1 MIGIYKITNP
11 KGKIYIG
18 QSTLIEKRWSCYK
31 ALNCENQVRLY
42 RSLLKHGISEHI
54 FEVIEECNIEELNT
68 KERYWQDY
76 YQVLGEGGLNC
87 KLTRTTDKSGKHSEA
102 SKQKMTETR
111 TGQKRGPQTAEHI
124 AKRTAHVK
132 GKTYEE
138 IHGIEKARELKE
150 NKRLKMTGI
159 RKGPLPEE
167 WRNNISKAR
176 VGNFREGTHHS
187 EATIQKMKKP
197 KERVECPHCKQIGG
211 NSQMT
216 RWHFENC
223 KNKEL

>member
-1 MIGIYKITNP
+1 MNKM
-11 KGKIYIG
+11 K
-18 QSTLIEKRWSCYK
+18 SL
-31 ALNCENQVRLY
+31 
-42 RSLLKHGISEHI
+42 SLLLLLAIS
-54 FEVIEECNIEELNT
+54 
-68 KERYWQDY
+68 
-76 YQVLGEGGLNC
+76 LG
-87 KLTRTTDKSGKHSEA
+87 SVYS
-102 SKQKMTETR
+102 
-111 TGQKRGPQTAEHI
+111 
-124 AKRTAHVK
+124 K